1 MIIKKIIGISI
12 LMTVISLFN
21 NNICLAL
28 SEYDDFNQAD
38 NAFQYD
44 RPVDNNAYEKIINE
58 YKKKKE
64 KKENKLKKKKK
75 YIDLPENQGNSEMS
89 IFMENLKEP
98 LTRLLFSKCLCER
111 NG

>member
-1 MIIKKIIGISI
+1 MKKIIGISI
-12 LMTVISLFN
+12 LISLITLLN

-64 KKENKLKKKKK
+64 KKENK
-75 YIDLPENQGNSEMS
+75 
-89 IFMENLKEP
+89 KE
-98 LTRLLFSKCLCER
+98 K
-111 NG
+111 